1 MRPPQRRHAQ
11 GLVEHAGAD
20 RVVDDIDAVA
30 RSGQLLDL
38 VAKPAAIVDREIG
51 PLLETG
57 GALFVGAGGRDH
69 GRAEQFRHLDRGDA
83 DAAGGAVDQHPVA
96 RLQPAALQQRVIG
109 GVMRAAEHG
118 GLLDAHAVGHGVA
131 ILGAGIAELREG
143 AEPVAAHDPVA
154 ELEAASPRR
163 RPRRSRRPPRCPGMK
178 GGSGR
183 NWYFP
188 ASIRTST
195 YCTPRAW
202 MRTCTSPGPGDAGSG
217 TSRRASTSGPPN
229 ASQTTALMRPDLP
242 MGPRCIAAMLSP
254 GTGAA
259 QCGGVA
265 GGGNR
270 ALSAPSAPGAARR
283 PGRAL

>member
-30 RSGQLLDL
+30 RAGQLLNP
-38 VAKPAAIVDREIG
+38 VAEPAAIVDREIG

-57 GALFVGAGGRDH
+57 GALLVGAGGRDH

-96 RLQPAALQQRVIG
+96 GLQSAALQQRVIG

-118 GLLDAHAVGHGVA
+118 GFLDAHAVGHGVA

-154 ELEAASPRR
+154 ELEAA
-163 RPRRSRRPPRCPGMK
+163 
-178 GGSGR
+178 
-183 NWYFP
+183 
-188 ASIRTST
+188 
-195 YCTPRAW
+195 
-202 MRTCTSPGPGDAGSG
+202 
-217 TSRRASTSGPPN
+217 
-229 ASQTTALMRPDLP
+229 
-242 MGPRCIAAMLSP
+242 
-254 GTGAA
+254 
-259 QCGGVA
+259 
-265 GGGNR
+265 
-270 ALSAPSAPGAARR
+270 
-283 PGRAL
+283 